1 MKVELKK
8 KLKLWVG
15 VDALGDQPSWVA
27 GLGHDGQGLQ
37 VEGLGSLLP
46 CCDKNHW
53 SEATSLIQSYTWR
66 IDPSTVLP
74 SRFSWRSRNL

>member
-1 MKVELKK
+1 LEQLRLQVVLLKVELKR

-46 CCDKNHW
+46 C
-53 SEATSLIQSYTWR
+53 WR